1 MRLDQL
7 QLENDIAV
15 TNRGKPLQFLRSTA
29 LINHT
34 ALSMSADPTIAEKAI
49 DQLAEDLAL
58 NSIQPSNN
66 SASASPSSKARSG
79 AGAKAKSKQYERL
92 QALKHTFNEQY
103 ATQYGHERWYNQLLP
118 ALLAQTRYS
127 ALINRFADASL
138 LPEVLQLVQ
147 GELERVDYVSVPCLT
162 VKTSNPD
169 GVSERKKEPLPFPPP
184 SKDMKN
190 LTNYYLLDAASV
202 LATEALDI
210 EPGHVVLDMCSA
222 PGGKS
227 IALCQR
233 LFTDGAKQTS
243 ILHCNEISPER
254 RKRLRNVLKDYL
266 PSSLVETTVQGS
278 ENVRVTGF
286 DATKNHTFTPDYYDR
301 IMIDAPCSSE
311 RHLLHDISKAEDSG
325 NYSLLD
331 EFLKWTPGHS
341 KTMAARQAQLVLR
354 GLDALCFGG
363 TLLYATCSL
372 SEQEN
377 DGVISQVLKD
387 LKKRQKKGKDTF
399 ACEVLK
405 FKKKRF
411 PIGEKTKYGWI
422 VLPDVSDGWGPLF
435 FAVLRKLDPEDDK
448 SD

>member
-1 MRLDQL
+1 MTAQPMFVDQ
-7 QLENDIAV
+7 AV
-15 TNRGKPLQFLRSTA
+15 DK
-29 LINHT
+29 
-34 ALSMSADPTIAEKAI
+34 
-49 DQLAEDLAL
+49 LAEDLAL
-58 NSIQPSNN
+58 SELDSATVDTLPSG
-66 SASASPSSKARSG
+66 SFTSKSK
-79 AGAKAKSKQYERL
+79 AGAKAKAKQYERL
-92 QALKHTFNEQY
+92 QALKGTFYELY
-103 ATQYGHERWYNQLLP
+103 AAQYGHDRWYNSLLP

-127 ALINRFADASL
+127 ALINRFADSSL
-138 LPEVLQLVQ
+138 LPEVLESVQ
-147 GELERVDYVSVPCLT
+147 GDLERVDYVSVPCLT
-162 VKTSNPD
+162 VKTRVPE
-169 GVSERKKEPLPFPPP
+169 GGATEKKKEPLPFPSP

-233 LFTDGAKQTS
+233 LFTGGTKQTS

-266 PSSLVETTVQGS
+266 PAPLVEISPQGGES
-278 ENVRVTGF
+278 VRVTGF
-286 DATKNHTFTPDYYDR
+286 DATKSHTFTPEFYDR
-301 IMIDAPCSSE
+301 VMIDAPCSSE
-311 RHLLHDISKAEDSG
+311 RHLLHDIVKAEESG
-325 NYSLLD
+325 NFSIID

-341 KTMAARQAQLVLR
+341 KTMAARQVQLVLR

-372 SEQEN
+372 SDVEN
-377 DGVISQVLKD
+377 DGVIAQVLKD

-422 VLPDVSDGWGPLF
+422 CLPDVSDGWGPLY
-435 FAVLRKLDPEDDK
+435 FAVLSKTEPDEGDD
-448 SD
+448 